1 MIIVVLII
9 AYVSGVLTCLAFC
22 WKRLRESRRA
32 FNAASESL
40 DIANEK
46 NEELC
51 KRNAHLEEKISNIRG
66 LAIRM
71 NSRRNSELDETA
83 PLPADVENQAEGQ
96 RFVSHP
102 LKRATGSSRARRSRF
117 FRRG

>member
-1 MIIVVLII
+1 MIIVAFII
-9 AYVSGVLTCLAFC
+9 AYVSGALTCLAFC
-22 WKRLRESRRA
+22 WKRLHQSRRA

-46 NEELC
+46 NAALAKC
-51 KRNAHLEEKISNIRG
+51 NAHLEEKISNIRG
-66 LAIRM
+66 LAWRM
-71 NSRRNSELDETA
+71 KSRRDSELDETA

-96 RFVSHP
+96 RFVLHP